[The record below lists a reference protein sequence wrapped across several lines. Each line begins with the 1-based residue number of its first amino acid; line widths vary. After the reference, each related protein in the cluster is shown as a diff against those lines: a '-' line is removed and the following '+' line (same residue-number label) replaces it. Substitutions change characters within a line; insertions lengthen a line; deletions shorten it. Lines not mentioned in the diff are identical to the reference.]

1 MVDMSV
7 AMLRCNTQGALGGGG
22 AQDRLQEFSD
32 AVTQSSAMMDR
43 MGAGLRMVIA
53 PEYFYSA
60 VGQIGRNVLRPGP
73 QALSRGGKH
82 DLYDDLKRV
91 SAAAGGTILVAG
103 SIYYAKGNNTR
114 GLNVCPV
121 LRHGRIIYK
130 YYKKFDD
137 GILDMGVHGAN
148 YEHKNTDP
156 VFRVKG
162 VRFGI
167 EICGDH
173 TDNNNSLASWMAAH
187 NNPVVDVHI
196 MISYSNAPVQQNMR
210 GRAQGYFLH
219 CDLMGYQAAA
229 LGVYQSSPAGVFPV
243 PGLATSM
250 APSITFTSGPN
261 LSVSI
266 FRLTGL

>member
-1 MVDMSV
+1 MSV

-22 AQDRLQEFSD
+22 AGNRLQEYSD
-32 AVTQSSAMMDR
+32 AVTQSGAMMDR
-43 MGAGLRMVIA
+43 MGAGLRMVVA
-53 PEYFYSA
+53 PEYFYSD
-60 VGQIGRNVLRPGP
+60 VGQIGRRVLRDGP
-73 QALSRGGKH
+73 QALSRDDKH
-82 DLYDDLKRV
+82 DLYTSLKRV

-103 SIYYAKGNNTR
+103 SIYYAKGGSTR
-114 GLNVCPV
+114 SLNVCPV
-121 LRHGRIIYK
+121 LRNGRIIYK

-137 GILDMGVHGAN
+137 GILGMGVHGAN

-173 TDNNNSLASWMAAH
+173 TDTNNNLASWLGAH
-187 NNPVVDVHI
+187 GNPAVDVQI
-196 MISYSNAPVQQNMR
+196 IISYSNAPDNRYMVA
-210 GRAQGYFLH
+210 RAQGYVLH

-229 LGVYQSSPAGVFPV
+229 LGVYQSSAAGIFAL
-243 PGLATSM
+243 PGLASSM
-250 APSITFTSGPN
+250 APAITFTSGPN
-261 LSVSI
+261 LDVSI